1 MRTSGE
7 AGELD
12 TVCAVRAVVAL
23 LGVVRPGKVGTLPRT
38 VDIDAKETLGLR
50 SRSRTEAPL
59 SAGVLTGTFA
69 FLDSEGSAASGL
81 GNVRGGNVRLR
92 PRG

>member
-1 MRTSGE
+1 M
-7 AGELD
+7 LD

-38 VDIDAKETLGLR
+38 VDMDAKETLGLC

-59 SAGVLTGTFA
+59 FAGGTFA